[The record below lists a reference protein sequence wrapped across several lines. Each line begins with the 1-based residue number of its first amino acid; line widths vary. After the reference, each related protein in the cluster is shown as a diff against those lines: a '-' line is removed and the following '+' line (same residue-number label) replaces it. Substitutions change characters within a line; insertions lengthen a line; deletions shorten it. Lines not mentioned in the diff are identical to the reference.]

1 MAPVK
6 SLSRELASRE
16 WAPGDLAEP
25 AADEQILEGGF
36 DLVPRRTI
44 DVIDVIKEFPTEG
57 GGKRRVLDG
66 ISFSVGM
73 GERIA
78 IMGRNGAGKSTLIK
92 ILSGLQRPTSG
103 RIHRGLRMSWPLA
116 FGGGFEGELTG
127 ADNVRF
133 ISRLYNAPVR
143 ETFDYVADFTE
154 LGEQLNLQMRF
165 YSSGMRMRLAFAL
178 SLAIQFECLLIDEV
192 IAVGDRRFQQKC
204 RDELFQNRKNCAMI
218 VAIHDVGFVKE
229 YCAKALILMDGRGRV
244 FENLELAEAIYNSL

>member
-1 MAPVK
+1 MNGVR
-6 SLSRELASRE
+6 SLSLSAVAQSGEQRVESSSL
-16 WAPGDLAEP
+16 DLM
-25 AADEQILEGGF
+25 
-36 DLVPRRTI
+36 PRRTI
-44 DVIDVIKEFPTEG
+44 DAVNVVKEFPTEG
-57 GGKRRVLDG
+57 GGRRRVLDG

-73 GERIA
+73 GERMA
-78 IMGRNGAGKSTLIK
+78 ILGRNGAGKSTLIK

-103 RIHRGLRMSWPLA
+103 RIHRGLHMSWPLA

-127 ADNVRF
+127 ADNIRF
-133 ISRLYNAPVR
+133 ISRLYNAPIK

-154 LGEQLNLQMRF
+154 LGEQLNLQMRY

-192 IAVGDRRFQQKC
+192 ILVGDRRFQQKC
-204 RDELFQNRKNCAMI
+204 HDELFQNRKKCAMI

-244 FENLELAEAIYNSL
+244 FDNIELAEAIYTTL

>member
-1 MAPVK
+1 VTPVE
-6 SLSRELASRE
+6 SLSRETAGR
-16 WAPGDLAEP
+16 AVKQP
-25 AADEQILEGGF
+25 AAAAL
-36 DLVPRRTI
+36 DLIPRRTI
-44 DVIDVIKEFPTEG
+44 DAINVVKEFPTEG

-73 GERIA
+73 GERMA
-78 IMGRNGAGKSTLIK
+78 ILGRNGAGKSTLIK

-103 RIHRGLRMSWPLA
+103 HIHRGLHMSWPLA

-133 ISRLYNAPVR
+133 IARLYNAPIE

-165 YSSGMRMRLAFAL
+165 YSNGMRMRLAFAL

-192 IAVGDRRFQQKC
+192 ILVGDRRFQQKC
-204 RDELFQNRKNCAMI
+204 HDELFHNRKRCAMI
-218 VAIHDVGFVKE
+218 LAIHDVGFVRE

-244 FENLELAEAIYNSL
+244 FDNLDLAEAIYTTL

>member
-1 MAPVK
+1 MPVK
-6 SLSRELASRE
+6 SLSRELTSGDLASR
-16 WAPGDLAEP
+16 DLAEP
-25 AADEQILEGGF
+25 AVEELLPEAGV
-36 DLVPRRTI
+36 DLIPRRTI
-44 DVIDVIKEFPTEG
+44 DAVDVMKEFPTEG

-133 ISRLYNAPVR
+133 ISRLYNAPIR

-154 LGEQLNLQMRF
+154 LGEQLNLQMQILLERHAHAARF
-165 YSSGMRMRLAFAL
+165 RPLTGDPVRVL
-178 SLAIQFECLLIDEV
+178 V
-192 IAVGDRRFQQKC
+192 DRRSHNRWRQEISTEMPRRVVPEQEEL
-204 RDELFQNRKNCAMI
+204 RD
-218 VAIHDVGFVKE
+218 D
-229 YCAKALILMDGRGRV
+229 RGDP
-244 FENLELAEAIYNSL
+244 